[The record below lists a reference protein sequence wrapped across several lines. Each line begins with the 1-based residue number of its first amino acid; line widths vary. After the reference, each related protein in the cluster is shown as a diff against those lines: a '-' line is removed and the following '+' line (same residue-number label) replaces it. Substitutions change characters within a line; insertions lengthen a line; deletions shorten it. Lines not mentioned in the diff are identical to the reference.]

1 METKSYSTTYRI
13 IHWAIAISFFFLMIT
28 IFLRLTWMNKE
39 HMAGIIQEFLKTTD
53 QTLSQDQLII
63 LAKQIRKPM
72 WNWHIYLGYI
82 LAALFCIRL
91 IVPFIGEMKFKNPLK
106 KGLSL
111 KERFQ
116 FWTYLIF
123 FIGVFISLVTGLL
136 IEFGPSN
143 FKNDLEEI
151 HKLSIYYLVPYIII
165 HLGGV
170 LLAEFSN
177 QPGII
182 SSIVAGVKGKKRIN

>member
-13 IHWAIAISFFFLMIT
+13 IHWAIAISFMLLLLT

-39 HMAGIIQEFLKTTD
+39 HVAQIIQEFLKTTD
-53 QTLSQDQLII
+53 QTLSQDQLIV

-82 LAALFCIRL
+82 LVALFSVRL
-91 IVPFIGEMKFKNPLK
+91 IVPLFGEMKFKNPLK
-106 KGLSL
+106 KGLTR
-111 KERFQ
+111 KEQFQ

-123 FIGVFISLVTGLL
+123 FLGVFISLATGLL
-136 IEFGPSN
+136 IEFGPRE
-143 FKNDLEEI
+143 FKNPIEAI

-170 LLAEFSN
+170 LLAEFSDR
-177 QPGII
+177 PGII
-182 SSIVAGVKGKKRIN
+182 SSIVGGAKGNKKN